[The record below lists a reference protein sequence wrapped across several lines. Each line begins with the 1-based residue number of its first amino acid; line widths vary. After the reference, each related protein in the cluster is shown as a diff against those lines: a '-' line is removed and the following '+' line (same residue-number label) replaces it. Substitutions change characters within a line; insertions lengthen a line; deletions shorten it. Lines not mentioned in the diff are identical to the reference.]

1 MYEVYTTCI
10 PDDACELTHGPS
22 THPQILSQTLE
33 QLQMNISSSMVVGA
47 RTWRKICQTTL
58 VSYGISEACAV
69 PLLMIGRLG
78 DGVHQVKVA
87 QAAGMESPS
96 LVRLLDQLC
105 SSGYVCRTEDIHDRR
120 AKALSLT
127 ARGRELVQ
135 AVEQQLVRLR
145 REVLATIDPDDLEA
159 ALRVLR
165 AFEGFLN
172 GFFTGMPPARD
183 WFYGVRTFAASMIA
197 LYIAMLMQMPRPYW
211 AMATVYI
218 VSSPFVGPTS
228 SKALY
233 RAVGTF
239 MGAAAA
245 VFFVPMFVQTPYVL
259 VVVIAL
265 WTGILLFLSL
275 HLRTANSYA
284 LMLAGYTLPLI
295 ALPVV
300 DNPLAVWDVAEAR
313 TEEIFLGIAVAAVVG
328 AMFWPR
334 RLAPVFDDSVS
345 KWFADAQVYSQRF
358 LSRNVQPEEISTL
371 RGGMVATFNTLELM
385 IGQLPHE
392 GSRPQTVR
400 NTKELRGRMIHL
412 LPVIDALD
420 DAVYALEHRAPELL
434 ERFTPLLTAANEW
447 LASTQKDAPLERWRV
462 LRDQIEALQ
471 PDADALDDRHQLLF
485 SNALYRLGEWVD
497 LWQDCRSLQAAIQC
511 ESQDSWRAVYRHWR
525 LGRLTPFL
533 DRGLMFY
540 SAFSTVTAIIVASVL
555 WILLG
560 WTDGGSAVILA
571 AVACSFFAS
580 MDDPA
585 PQIYRFFFWTA
596 MSVLF
601 ASLYLFLVLPNLHDF
616 PMLVLA
622 FSVPFICIGTL
633 TVQPRFYL
641 GMLLTLVNTSS
652 FISIQGAY
660 DADFLAFANSNL
672 AGPVGL
678 LFAFVWTLIARP
690 FGAELAAKRLTRF
703 SWRDIDT
710 GIALREVRVALNL
723 LDLLAYSPRILGVP
737 RVLLNQVVEG
747 VGGYFKACLKAGER
761 LPAPS
766 GLLMTLDRT
775 RRALNGQG
783 LQGEDETRL
792 HLLHALSGLRLA
804 LLPGVE
810 FLGGTEMEAPL
821 PDGAPL

>member
-1 MYEVYTTCI
+1 
-10 PDDACELTHGPS
+10 
-22 THPQILSQTLE
+22 
-33 QLQMNISSSMVVGA
+33 
-47 RTWRKICQTTL
+47 
-58 VSYGISEACAV
+58 
-69 PLLMIGRLG
+69 
-78 DGVHQVKVA
+78 
-87 QAAGMESPS
+87 
-96 LVRLLDQLC
+96 
-105 SSGYVCRTEDIHDRR
+105 
-120 AKALSLT
+120 
-127 ARGRELVQ
+127 
-135 AVEQQLVRLR
+135 
-145 REVLATIDPDDLEA
+145 
-159 ALRVLR
+159 
-165 AFEGFLN
+165 
-172 GFFTGMPPARD
+172 MPAARD

-197 LYIAMLMQMPRPYW
+197 LYIALLMQMPRPYW

-239 MGAAAA
+239 IGAAAA
-245 VFFVPMFVQTPYVL
+245 VLFVPLFVQSPYVL

-275 HLRTANSYA
+275 HLRTANNYA

-300 DNPLAVWDVAEAR
+300 NNPLGVWDVAEAR

-334 RLAPVFDDSVS
+334 RLAPVFNDAVS
-345 KWFADAQVYSQRF
+345 KWFTDASTYSLRF
-358 LSRNVQPEEISTL
+358 LSRQVQPDEVSAL
-371 RGGMVATFNTLELM
+371 RSAMVATFNTLELM

-392 GSRPQTVR
+392 GAHRQTVR

-420 DAVYALEHRAPELL
+420 DALYALERRTPELV
-434 ERFTPLLTAANEW
+434 EKFAPLLTATTEW
-447 LASTQKDAPLERWRV
+447 LNHKDADLVRWQA
-462 LRDQIEALQ
+462 LKDQLEALQ
-471 PDADALDDRHQLLF
+471 PSAEALSDRKQLLF
-485 SNALYRLGEWVD
+485 SNALYRLGEWID
-497 LWQDCRSLQAAIQC
+497 LWQDCRSLQYAIQC

-525 LGRLTPFL
+525 LGRLSPFL
-533 DRGLMFY
+533 DRGLMLY
-540 SAFSTVTAIIVASVL
+540 SAVSTVSAIIVASVL

-560 WTDGGSAVILA
+560 WTDGGAAVILA

-596 MSVLF
+596 MSVVF

-622 FSVPFICIGTL
+622 FAVPFICIGTL
-633 TVQPRFYL
+633 TVKPQFYL

-660 DADFLAFANSNL
+660 DADFLSFANSNL
-672 AGPVGL
+672 AGPIGL

-703 SWRDIDT
+703 SWRDIVSLTEPATLAEHRRLGIQVLDRLMQHLPRLAMTGQDT

-723 LDLLAYSPRILGVP
+723 LDLLAYTPRVVGVP
-737 RVLLNQVVEG
+737 QVLLHQVVAE
-747 VGGYFKACLKAGER
+747 VGEYFKDCLKAGER
-761 LPAPS
+761 LPAPTP
-766 GLLMTLDRT
+766 LLMTLDRT
-775 RRALNGQG
+775 RRALDTECEEGA
-783 LQGEDETRL
+783 RL
-792 HLLHALSGLRLA
+792 NLLHALSGLRLA

-810 FLGGTEMEAPL
+810 FVGSGELEEPL
-821 PDGAPL
+821 PHGIDGAPL

>member
-1 MYEVYTTCI
+1 
-10 PDDACELTHGPS
+10 
-22 THPQILSQTLE
+22 
-33 QLQMNISSSMVVGA
+33 
-47 RTWRKICQTTL
+47 
-58 VSYGISEACAV
+58 
-69 PLLMIGRLG
+69 
-78 DGVHQVKVA
+78 
-87 QAAGMESPS
+87 
-96 LVRLLDQLC
+96 
-105 SSGYVCRTEDIHDRR
+105 
-120 AKALSLT
+120 
-127 ARGRELVQ
+127 
-135 AVEQQLVRLR
+135 
-145 REVLATIDPDDLEA
+145 
-159 ALRVLR
+159 
-165 AFEGFLN
+165 
-172 GFFTGMPPARD
+172 MPPARD

-197 LYIAMLMQMPRPYW
+197 LYIALLMQMPRPYW

-218 VSSPFVGPTS
+218 VSSPFLGPTS

-239 MGAAAA
+239 IGAAAA
-245 VFFVPMFVQTPYVL
+245 VLFVPMFVQSPYVL

-265 WTGILLFLSL
+265 WTGTLLFLSL
-275 HLRTANSYA
+275 HLRTANNYA

-300 DNPLAVWDVAEAR
+300 NNPLGVWDVAEAR

-334 RLAPVFDDSVS
+334 RLAPVFNDSVS
-345 KWFADAQVYSQRF
+345 KWFTDASTYSLRF
-358 LSRNVQPEEISTL
+358 LSRNVQPEEVSAL
-371 RGGMVATFNTLELM
+371 RASMVATFNSLELM

-420 DAVYALEHRAPELL
+420 DALYALERRTPELVDK
-434 ERFTPLLTAANEW
+434 FAPLLTATTEW
-447 LASTQKDAPLERWRV
+447 LEHKDADLDRWQA
-462 LRDQIEALQ
+462 LKDKLEALQ
-471 PDADALDDRHQLLF
+471 PAPEALDDRKQLLF
-485 SNALYRLGEWVD
+485 SNAIYRLGEWID
-497 LWQDCRSLQAAIQC
+497 LWQDCRSLQYAIQC
-511 ESQDSWRAVYRHWR
+511 ESQDNWRAVYRHWR
-525 LGRLTPFL
+525 LGRLSPFL

-540 SAFSTVTAIIVASVL
+540 SAASTVTAIIVASLL

-596 MSVLF
+596 MSVVF

-622 FSVPFICIGTL
+622 FAVPFICVGTL
-633 TVQPRFYL
+633 TVKPQFYL

-660 DADFLAFANSNL
+660 DADFLSFANSNL
-672 AGPVGL
+672 AGPMGL
-678 LFAFVWTLIARP
+678 LFAFIWTLIARP

-703 SWRDIDT
+703 SWRDIVGLAEPATLSEHRLLGIRMLDRLMQHLPRLAMT
-710 GIALREVRVALNL
+710 GQDSGVALREVRVALNL
-723 LDLLAYSPRILGVP
+723 LDLLAYTPRVLGVP
-737 RVLLNQVVEG
+737 QVLLRQVVAE
-747 VGGYFKACLKAGER
+747 VGEYFKACLKAGER
-761 LPAPS
+761 LQAPS
-766 GLLMTLDRT
+766 PLLMTLDRT
-775 RRALNGQG
+775 RRALSGAG
-783 LQGEDETRL
+783 DDETRR

-804 LLPGVE
+804 LLPGIE
-810 FLGGTEMEAPL
+810 FVGSAEPEEPL
-821 PDGAPL
+821 PHGIDGAPL

>member
-1 MYEVYTTCI
+1 
-10 PDDACELTHGPS
+10 
-22 THPQILSQTLE
+22 
-33 QLQMNISSSMVVGA
+33 
-47 RTWRKICQTTL
+47 
-58 VSYGISEACAV
+58 
-69 PLLMIGRLG
+69 
-78 DGVHQVKVA
+78 
-87 QAAGMESPS
+87 
-96 LVRLLDQLC
+96 
-105 SSGYVCRTEDIHDRR
+105 
-120 AKALSLT
+120 
-127 ARGRELVQ
+127 
-135 AVEQQLVRLR
+135 
-145 REVLATIDPDDLEA
+145 
-159 ALRVLR
+159 
-165 AFEGFLN
+165 
-172 GFFTGMPPARD
+172 MPPARD

-197 LYIAMLMQMPRPYW
+197 LYIALLMQMPRPYW

-218 VSSPFVGPTS
+218 VSSPFLGPTS

-239 MGAAAA
+239 VGAAAA
-245 VFFVPMFVQTPYVL
+245 VLFVPMFVQSPYVL

-265 WTGILLFLSL
+265 WTGTLLFLSL
-275 HLRTANSYA
+275 HLRTANNYA

-300 DNPLAVWDVAEAR
+300 NNPLGVWDVAEAR

-334 RLAPVFDDSVS
+334 RLAPVFNDSVS
-345 KWFADAQVYSQRF
+345 KWFADASTYSLRF
-358 LSRNVQPEEISTL
+358 LSRSVQPEEVSAL
-371 RGGMVATFNTLELM
+371 RASMVATFNSLELM

-420 DAVYALEHRAPELL
+420 DALYALERRTPELVDK
-434 ERFTPLLTAANEW
+434 FAPLLTATTEW
-447 LASTQKDAPLERWRV
+447 LEHKDADLDRWQA
-462 LRDQIEALQ
+462 LKDKLEALQ
-471 PDADALDDRHQLLF
+471 PAPEALDDRKQLLF
-485 SNALYRLGEWVD
+485 SNAIYRLGEWID
-497 LWQDCRSLQAAIQC
+497 LWQDCRSLQYAIQC
-511 ESQDSWRAVYRHWR
+511 ESQDNWRAVYRHWR
-525 LGRLTPFL
+525 LGRLSPFL

-540 SAFSTVTAIIVASVL
+540 SAASTVTAIIVASVL

-596 MSVLF
+596 MSVVF

-622 FSVPFICIGTL
+622 FAVPFICVGTL
-633 TVQPRFYL
+633 TVKPQFYL

-660 DADFLAFANSNL
+660 DADFLSFANSNL
-672 AGPVGL
+672 AGPMGL
-678 LFAFVWTLIARP
+678 LFAFIWTLIARP

-703 SWRDIDT
+703 SWRDIVGLSEPATLSEHRLLGIRMLDRLMQHLPRLAMT
-710 GIALREVRVALNL
+710 GQDSGVALREVRVALNL
-723 LDLLAYSPRILGVP
+723 LDLLAYTPRVLGVP
-737 RVLLNQVVEG
+737 QVLLRQVVAE
-747 VGGYFKACLKAGER
+747 VGEYFKACLKAGER
-761 LPAPS
+761 LQAPS
-766 GLLMTLDRT
+766 PLLMTLDRT
-775 RRALNGQG
+775 RRALSGAG
-783 LQGEDETRL
+783 DDETRR

-804 LLPGVE
+804 LLPCVE
-810 FLGGTEMEAPL
+810 FVGSAEPEEPL
-821 PDGAPL
+821 PHGIDGAPL

>member
-1 MYEVYTTCI
+1 M
-10 PDDACELTHGPS
+10 
-22 THPQILSQTLE
+22 
-33 QLQMNISSSMVVGA
+33 
-47 RTWRKICQTTL
+47 
-58 VSYGISEACAV
+58 
-69 PLLMIGRLG
+69 
-78 DGVHQVKVA
+78 
-87 QAAGMESPS
+87 
-96 LVRLLDQLC
+96 
-105 SSGYVCRTEDIHDRR
+105 
-120 AKALSLT
+120 
-127 ARGRELVQ
+127 
-135 AVEQQLVRLR
+135 
-145 REVLATIDPDDLEA
+145 
-159 ALRVLR
+159 
-165 AFEGFLN
+165 N
-172 GFFTGMPPARD
+172 GFFSGIPPARD
-183 WFYGVRTFAASMIA
+183 WFYGIRTFAASMLA

-218 VSSPFVGPTS
+218 VSSPFLGPTS

-233 RAVGTF
+233 RAIGTF
-239 MGAAAA
+239 LGAAAA
-245 VFFVPMFVQTPYVL
+245 VFFVPMFVQSPFVL

-275 HLRTANSYA
+275 HLRTGNSYA

-334 RLAPVFDDSVS
+334 RLAPVFNDAVG
-345 KWFADAQVYSQRF
+345 KWFADASTYSLKF
-358 LSRNVQPEEISTL
+358 LSRDVQPEEVTTL
-371 RGGMVATFNTLELM
+371 RMAMVASFNSLELM

-392 GSRPQTVR
+392 GARPQTVR

-412 LPVIDALD
+412 LPVIDALED
-420 DAVYALEHRAPELL
+420 SLYALERRTPELV
-434 ERFTPLLTAANEW
+434 EKFAPLLAATREW
-447 LASTQKDAPLERWRV
+447 LNHNDADLDRWQALKDQL
-462 LRDQIEALQ
+462 EALQ
-471 PDADALDDRHQLLF
+471 PSAEALEDRKQLLF
-485 SNALYRLGEWVD
+485 SNAIYRLGEFID
-497 LWQDCRSLQAAIQC
+497 LWQDCRSLQDAILC
-511 ESQDSWRAVYRHWR
+511 ERQDSWRAVYRHWR
-525 LGRLTPFL
+525 LGRLTPFI
-533 DRGLMFY
+533 DRGLMLY
-540 SAFSTVTAIIVASVL
+540 SVASTILAIIVASVL

-560 WTDGGSAVILA
+560 WPDGGSAVILA

-585 PQIYRFFFWTA
+585 PQIYRFFFWTG

-601 ASLYLFLVLPNLHDF
+601 ASLYLFLILPNLHDF

-622 FSVPFICIGTL
+622 FAVPFICVGTL

-660 DADFLAFANSNL
+660 DADFFAFVNSNL
-672 AGPVGL
+672 AGPIGL
-678 LFAFVWTLIARP
+678 LFAFIWTLVARP

-703 SWRDIDT
+703 SWKDIVDMTEPASLAEHRKLGVQLLDRLMQHLPRLALTGQDT
-710 GIALREVRVALNL
+710 GIAMREVRVGLNL
-723 LDLLAYSPRILGVP
+723 LDLLAYTPRMTGIP
-737 RVLLNQVVEG
+737 KALLQQVVSE
-747 VGGYFKACLKAGER
+747 VGGYFRACLKAGER

-766 GLLMTLDRT
+766 PLLMTLDRT
-775 RRALNGQG
+775 RRALNGHG
-783 LQGEDETRL
+783 DEETRL

-810 FLGGTEMEAPL
+810 FVSSAEPEEPL

>member
-1 MYEVYTTCI
+1 M
-10 PDDACELTHGPS
+10 S
-22 THPQILSQTLE
+22 
-33 QLQMNISSSMVVGA
+33 
-47 RTWRKICQTTL
+47 
-58 VSYGISEACAV
+58 
-69 PLLMIGRLG
+69 
-78 DGVHQVKVA
+78 
-87 QAAGMESPS
+87 
-96 LVRLLDQLC
+96 
-105 SSGYVCRTEDIHDRR
+105 
-120 AKALSLT
+120 
-127 ARGRELVQ
+127 
-135 AVEQQLVRLR
+135 
-145 REVLATIDPDDLEA
+145 
-159 ALRVLR
+159 
-165 AFEGFLN
+165 
-172 GFFTGMPPARD
+172 GFFSGMPPARD

-197 LYIAMLMQMPRPYW
+197 LYIALLMQMPRPYW

-218 VSSPFVGPTS
+218 VSSPFLGPTS

-239 MGAAAA
+239 IGAAAA
-245 VFFVPMFVQTPYVL
+245 VLFVPMFVQSPYVL

-265 WTGILLFLSL
+265 WTGTLLFLSL
-275 HLRTANSYA
+275 HLRTANNYA

-300 DNPLAVWDVAEAR
+300 NNPLGVWDVAEAR

-334 RLAPVFDDSVS
+334 RLAPVFNDSVS
-345 KWFADAQVYSQRF
+345 KWFTDASTYSLRF
-358 LSRNVQPEEISTL
+358 LSRNVQPEEVSAL
-371 RGGMVATFNTLELM
+371 RASMVATFNSLELM

-420 DAVYALEHRAPELL
+420 DALYALERRTPELVDK
-434 ERFTPLLTAANEW
+434 FAPLLTATTEW
-447 LASTQKDAPLERWRV
+447 LEHKDADLARWQA
-462 LRDQIEALQ
+462 LKDKLEALQ
-471 PDADALDDRHQLLF
+471 PAPEALDDRKQLLF
-485 SNALYRLGEWVD
+485 SNAIYRLGEWID
-497 LWQDCRSLQAAIQC
+497 LWQDCRSLQYAIQC
-511 ESQDSWRAVYRHWR
+511 ESQDNWRAVYRHWR
-525 LGRLTPFL
+525 LGRLSPFL
-533 DRGLMFY
+533 DRGLIFY
-540 SAFSTVTAIIVASVL
+540 SAASTVTAIIVASVL

-596 MSVLF
+596 MSVVF

-622 FSVPFICIGTL
+622 FAVPFICVGTL
-633 TVQPRFYL
+633 TVKPQFYL

-660 DADFLAFANSNL
+660 DADFLSFANSNL
-672 AGPVGL
+672 AGPMGL
-678 LFAFVWTLIARP
+678 LFAFIWTLIARP

-703 SWRDIDT
+703 SWRDIVGLSEPATLSEHRLLGIRMLDRLMQHLPRLAMT
-710 GIALREVRVALNL
+710 GQDSGVALREVRVALNL
-723 LDLLAYSPRILGVP
+723 LDLLAYTPRVLGVP
-737 RVLLNQVVEG
+737 QVLLRQVVAE
-747 VGGYFKACLKAGER
+747 VGEYFKACLKAGER
-761 LPAPS
+761 LQAPS
-766 GLLMTLDRT
+766 PLLMTLDRT
-775 RRALNGQG
+775 RRALSGAG
-783 LQGEDETRL
+783 DDETRR

-810 FLGGTEMEAPL
+810 FVGSAEPEEPL
-821 PDGAPL
+821 PHGIDGAPL

>member
-1 MYEVYTTCI
+1 
-10 PDDACELTHGPS
+10 
-22 THPQILSQTLE
+22 
-33 QLQMNISSSMVVGA
+33 
-47 RTWRKICQTTL
+47 
-58 VSYGISEACAV
+58 
-69 PLLMIGRLG
+69 
-78 DGVHQVKVA
+78 
-87 QAAGMESPS
+87 
-96 LVRLLDQLC
+96 
-105 SSGYVCRTEDIHDRR
+105 
-120 AKALSLT
+120 
-127 ARGRELVQ
+127 
-135 AVEQQLVRLR
+135 
-145 REVLATIDPDDLEA
+145 
-159 ALRVLR
+159 
-165 AFEGFLN
+165 LN
-172 GFFTGMPPARD
+172 GFFSGMPPARD

-197 LYIAMLMQMPRPYW
+197 LYIALLMQMPRPYW

-233 RAVGTF
+233 RAIGTF
-239 MGAAAA
+239 LGAAAA
-245 VFFVPMFVQTPYVL
+245 VMFVPMFVQSPYMLVL
-259 VVVIAL
+259 VIAL
-265 WTGILLFLSL
+265 WTGTLLFLSL
-275 HLRTANSYA
+275 HLRTANNYA

-334 RLAPVFDDSVS
+334 RLAPVFNDSVS
-345 KWFADAQVYSQRF
+345 KWFADASTYSLRF
-358 LSRNVQPEEISTL
+358 LSRNVQPEEVSGL
-371 RGGMVATFNTLELM
+371 RMAMVANFNTLELM

-392 GSRPQTVR
+392 GARPQTVR
-400 NTKELRGRMIHL
+400 NTKMLRGRMIHL
-412 LPVIDALD
+412 LTVIDALD
-420 DAVYALEHRAPELL
+420 DALYALERRTPELVDK
-434 ERFTPLLTAANEW
+434 FAPLLSAASEW
-447 LASTQKDAPLERWRV
+447 LEHEDAGIDRWQA
-462 LRDQIEALQ
+462 LKDQIEALQ
-471 PDADALDDRHQLLF
+471 PSAQALEDRKQLLF
-485 SNALYRLGEWVD
+485 SNALYRLGEWID
-497 LWQDCRSLQAAIQC
+497 LWQDCRSLQVAIQC
-511 ESQDSWRAVYRHWR
+511 ESQDTWRAVYRHWR
-525 LGRLTPFL
+525 LGRLSPFL
-533 DRGLMFY
+533 DRGLMLY
-540 SAFSTVTAIIVASVL
+540 SAASTVTAIIVASVL

-560 WTDGGSAVILA
+560 WTDGGAAVILA

-622 FSVPFICIGTL
+622 FAVPFICIGTL
-633 TVQPRFYL
+633 TVKPQFYL

-660 DADFLAFANSNL
+660 DADFLSFANSNL

-703 SWRDIDT
+703 SWRDIVSLTEPATLADHRHLGVQMLDRLMQHLPRLAMTGQDT

-723 LDLLAYSPRILGVP
+723 LDLLAYAPRIHGEP
-737 RVLLNQVVEG
+737 NALLRQVVAE
-747 VGGYFKACLKAGER
+747 VGEYFKTCLKAGER
-761 LPAPS
+761 LLAPS
-766 GLLMTLDRT
+766 ALLMTLDRT
-775 RRALNGQG
+775 RRALSGAG
-783 LQGEDETRL
+783 DDETRL

-810 FLGGTEMEAPL
+810 FVGSAELEEPL
-821 PDGAPL
+821 PHGIDGAPL

>member
-1 MYEVYTTCI
+1 M
-10 PDDACELTHGPS
+10 
-22 THPQILSQTLE
+22 
-33 QLQMNISSSMVVGA
+33 
-47 RTWRKICQTTL
+47 
-58 VSYGISEACAV
+58 
-69 PLLMIGRLG
+69 
-78 DGVHQVKVA
+78 
-87 QAAGMESPS
+87 
-96 LVRLLDQLC
+96 
-105 SSGYVCRTEDIHDRR
+105 
-120 AKALSLT
+120 
-127 ARGRELVQ
+127 
-135 AVEQQLVRLR
+135 
-145 REVLATIDPDDLEA
+145 
-159 ALRVLR
+159 
-165 AFEGFLN
+165 N
-172 GFFTGMPPARD
+172 GFFTGIPPARD
-183 WFYGVRTFAASMIA
+183 WFYGVRTFAASMLA

-218 VSSPFVGPTS
+218 VSSPFLGPTS

-233 RAVGTF
+233 RAIGTF
-239 MGAAAA
+239 LGAAAA
-245 VFFVPMFVQTPYVL
+245 VFFVPMFVQSPYVL

-334 RLAPVFDDSVS
+334 RLAPVFNDAVG
-345 KWFADAQVYSQRF
+345 KWFADASSYSLKF
-358 LSRNVQPEEISTL
+358 LGRDVQPEEVTAL
-371 RGGMVATFNTLELM
+371 RMAMVASFNSLELM

-412 LPVIDALD
+412 LPVIDALED
-420 DAVYALEHRAPELL
+420 SLYALERRTPELV
-434 ERFTPLLTAANEW
+434 EKFAPLLAATREW
-447 LASTQKDAPLERWRV
+447 LGRNDADLDRWQALKDQL
-462 LRDQIEALQ
+462 EALQ
-471 PDADALDDRHQLLF
+471 PSAEALEDRKQLLF
-485 SNALYRLGEWVD
+485 SNALYRLGEFID
-497 LWQDCRSLQAAIQC
+497 LWQDCRSLQDAILC
-511 ESQDSWRAVYRHWR
+511 ERQDSWRAVYRHWR
-525 LGRLTPFL
+525 LGRLTPFI
-533 DRGLMFY
+533 DRGLMLY
-540 SAFSTVTAIIVASVL
+540 SVASTILAIIVASVL

-560 WTDGGSAVILA
+560 WPDGGSAVILA

-585 PQIYRFFFWTA
+585 PQIYRFFFWTG

-601 ASLYLFLVLPNLHDF
+601 ASLYLFLILPNLHDF

-622 FSVPFICIGTL
+622 FSIPFICVGTL

-660 DADFLAFANSNL
+660 DADFFAFVNSNL
-672 AGPVGL
+672 AGPMGL
-678 LFAFVWTLIARP
+678 LFAFIWTLVARP

-703 SWRDIDT
+703 SWKDIVDMTEPANLAEHRKLGVQLLDRLMQHLPRLALTGQDT
-710 GIALREVRVALNL
+710 GIAMREVRVGLNL
-723 LDLLAYSPRILGVP
+723 LDLLAYTPRVTGVP
-737 RVLLNQVVEG
+737 KTLLQQVVAE
-747 VGGYFKACLKAGER
+747 VGEYFRACLKAGER

-766 GLLMTLDRT
+766 ALLMTMDRT
-775 RRALNGQG
+775 RRALNGHG
-783 LQGEDETRL
+783 DDETRL

-810 FLGGTEMEAPL
+810 FVSSAEPEEPL

>member
-1 MYEVYTTCI
+1 M
-10 PDDACELTHGPS
+10 
-22 THPQILSQTLE
+22 
-33 QLQMNISSSMVVGA
+33 
-47 RTWRKICQTTL
+47 
-58 VSYGISEACAV
+58 
-69 PLLMIGRLG
+69 
-78 DGVHQVKVA
+78 
-87 QAAGMESPS
+87 
-96 LVRLLDQLC
+96 
-105 SSGYVCRTEDIHDRR
+105 
-120 AKALSLT
+120 
-127 ARGRELVQ
+127 
-135 AVEQQLVRLR
+135 
-145 REVLATIDPDDLEA
+145 
-159 ALRVLR
+159 
-165 AFEGFLN
+165 N
-172 GFFTGMPPARD
+172 GFFSGMPPARD

-197 LYIAMLMQMPRPYW
+197 LYIALLMQMPRPYW

-239 MGAAAA
+239 LGAAAA
-245 VFFVPMFVQTPYVL
+245 VLFVPMFVQSPYVL
-259 VVVIAL
+259 VLVIAL
-265 WTGILLFLSL
+265 WTGILLFLSM
-275 HLRTANSYA
+275 HLRTANNYA

-300 DNPLAVWDVAEAR
+300 NNPLAVWDVAEAR

-334 RLAPVFDDSVS
+334 RLAPVFNDSVS
-345 KWFADAQVYSQRF
+345 KWFADASNYSTRF
-358 LSRNVQPEEISTL
+358 LARNVQPEEVSAL
-371 RGGMVATFNTLELM
+371 RASMVATFNTLELM

-392 GSRPQTVR
+392 GARPQTVR

-420 DAVYALEHRAPELL
+420 DALYALERRTPELVDK
-434 ERFTPLLTAANEW
+434 FAPLLAAATEW
-447 LASTQKDAPLERWRV
+447 LDHKNADPERWQA
-462 LRDQIEALQ
+462 LKDQLEALQ
-471 PDADALDDRHQLLF
+471 PSTAVLDDRKQLLF
-485 SNALYRLGEWVD
+485 SNAIYRLGEWVD
-497 LWQDCRSLQAAIQC
+497 LWQDCRSLQHAIQC

-533 DRGLMFY
+533 DRGLMLY
-540 SAFSTVTAIIVASVL
+540 SAASTVAAIIVASVL

-596 MSVLF
+596 MSVVF

-622 FSVPFICIGTL
+622 FAVPFICIGTL
-633 TVQPRFYL
+633 TVKPQFYL

-660 DADFLAFANSNL
+660 DADFLSFANSNL

-703 SWRDIDT
+703 AWRDIVSLTEPATLADHRRLGVQVLDRLMQHLPRLAVTGQDT

-723 LDLLAYSPRILGVP
+723 LDLLAYTPRVHGVP
-737 RVLLNQVVEG
+737 QALLRQVVAE
-747 VGGYFKACLKAGER
+747 VGEYFKACLKAGER

-766 GLLMTLDRT
+766 PLLMTLDRT
-775 RRALNGQG
+775 RRALGG
-783 LQGEDETRL
+783 AGDEETRL

-810 FLGGTEMEAPL
+810 FVGSAEPEEPL
-821 PDGAPL
+821 PHGIDGAPL

>member
-1 MYEVYTTCI
+1 
-10 PDDACELTHGPS
+10 
-22 THPQILSQTLE
+22 
-33 QLQMNISSSMVVGA
+33 
-47 RTWRKICQTTL
+47 
-58 VSYGISEACAV
+58 
-69 PLLMIGRLG
+69 
-78 DGVHQVKVA
+78 
-87 QAAGMESPS
+87 
-96 LVRLLDQLC
+96 
-105 SSGYVCRTEDIHDRR
+105 
-120 AKALSLT
+120 
-127 ARGRELVQ
+127 
-135 AVEQQLVRLR
+135 
-145 REVLATIDPDDLEA
+145 
-159 ALRVLR
+159 
-165 AFEGFLN
+165 
-172 GFFTGMPPARD
+172 MPPARD

-197 LYIAMLMQMPRPYW
+197 LYIALLMQMPRPYW

-218 VSSPFVGPTS
+218 VSSPFLGPTS

-239 MGAAAA
+239 VGAAAA
-245 VFFVPMFVQTPYVL
+245 VLFVPMFVQSPYVL

-265 WTGILLFLSL
+265 WTGTLLFLSL
-275 HLRTANSYA
+275 HLRTANNYA

-300 DNPLAVWDVAEAR
+300 NNPLGVWDVAEAR

-334 RLAPVFDDSVS
+334 RLAPVFNDSVS
-345 KWFADAQVYSQRF
+345 KWFTDASTYSLRF
-358 LSRNVQPEEISTL
+358 ISRNVQPEEVSAL
-371 RGGMVATFNTLELM
+371 RASMVATFNSLELM

-420 DAVYALEHRAPELL
+420 DALYALERRTPELVDK
-434 ERFTPLLTAANEW
+434 FAPLLAATTEW
-447 LASTQKDAPLERWRV
+447 LEHKDADLVRWQA
-462 LRDQIEALQ
+462 LKDQLEALQ
-471 PDADALDDRHQLLF
+471 PAPEALDDRKQLLF
-485 SNALYRLGEWVD
+485 SNAIYRLGEWID
-497 LWQDCRSLQAAIQC
+497 LWQDCRSLQYAIQC

-525 LGRLTPFL
+525 LGRLSPFL

-540 SAFSTVTAIIVASVL
+540 SAASTVTAIIVASVL

-596 MSVLF
+596 MSVVF

-622 FSVPFICIGTL
+622 FAVPFICVGTL
-633 TVQPRFYL
+633 TVKPQFYL

-660 DADFLAFANSNL
+660 DADFLSFANSNL
-672 AGPVGL
+672 AGPMGL
-678 LFAFVWTLIARP
+678 LFAFIWTLIARP

-703 SWRDIDT
+703 SWRDIVSLSEPATLSEHRLLGIRMLDRLMQHLPRLAMT
-710 GIALREVRVALNL
+710 GQDSGVALREVRVALNL
-723 LDLLAYSPRILGVP
+723 LDLLAYTPRVLGVP
-737 RVLLNQVVEG
+737 QVLLRQVVAE
-747 VGGYFKACLKAGER
+747 VGEYFKACLKAGER
-761 LPAPS
+761 LQAPS
-766 GLLMTLDRT
+766 PLLMTLDRT
-775 RRALNGQG
+775 RRALSGAG
-783 LQGEDETRL
+783 DDETRR

-810 FLGGTEMEAPL
+810 FVGAAEPEAPL
-821 PDGAPL
+821 PHGIDGAPL

>member
-1 MYEVYTTCI
+1 M
-10 PDDACELTHGPS
+10 
-22 THPQILSQTLE
+22 
-33 QLQMNISSSMVVGA
+33 
-47 RTWRKICQTTL
+47 
-58 VSYGISEACAV
+58 
-69 PLLMIGRLG
+69 
-78 DGVHQVKVA
+78 
-87 QAAGMESPS
+87 
-96 LVRLLDQLC
+96 
-105 SSGYVCRTEDIHDRR
+105 
-120 AKALSLT
+120 
-127 ARGRELVQ
+127 
-135 AVEQQLVRLR
+135 
-145 REVLATIDPDDLEA
+145 
-159 ALRVLR
+159 
-165 AFEGFLN
+165 N

-233 RAVGTF
+233 RAIGTF
-239 MGAAAA
+239 LGAMAA
-245 VFFVPMFVQTPYVL
+245 VFFVPMFVQTPYL
-259 VVVIAL
+259 LAIVIAL

-313 TEEIFLGIAVAAVVG
+313 TEEIFLGIVVAAVVG

-334 RLAPVFDDSVS
+334 RLAPVFDASVS
-345 KWFADAQVYSQRF
+345 KWFADATLYSQRF
-358 LSRNVQPEEISTL
+358 LTRDVQPEEVASL

-392 GSRPQTVR
+392 GARPQTVR

-412 LPVIDALD
+412 LPVVDALD
-420 DAVYALEHRAPELL
+420 DALYALERRTPEGVGT
-434 ERFTPLLTAANEW
+434 FAPLLTAASEW
-447 LASTQKDAPLERWRV
+447 LDSTANDAPIERWRA
-462 LRDQIEALQ
+462 LRDQLEALQ

-485 SNALYRLGEWVD
+485 SNALYRLGEWID

-511 ESQDSWRAVYRHWR
+511 ESQAPWRAVYRHWR

-533 DRGLMFY
+533 DRGLMLY
-540 SAFSTVTAIIVASVL
+540 SAFSTVSAIIVASVL

-601 ASLYLFLVLPNLHDF
+601 ASLYLFLILPNLHDF

-622 FSVPFICIGTL
+622 FAVPFICVGTL

-641 GMLLTLVNTSS
+641 GMLLTIVNTSS

-660 DADFLAFANSNL
+660 DADFLSFANSNL
-672 AGPVGL
+672 AGPMGL

-703 SWRDIDT
+703 SWRDIVSLTEPATLAEHRHLGVQMLDRLMQHLPRLAMT
-710 GIALREVRVALNL
+710 GQDSGVALRELRVALNL
-723 LDLLAYSPRILGVP
+723 LDLLAYAPRVLGVP
-737 RVLLNQVVEG
+737 RVLLDQVVAE
-747 VGGYFKACLKAGER
+747 VGAYFKACLKAGER
-761 LPAPS
+761 LPTPS

-783 LQGEDETRL
+783 LQGAGETRL

-810 FLGGTEMEAPL
+810 FVGSGEMQAPL

>member
-1 MYEVYTTCI
+1 
-10 PDDACELTHGPS
+10 
-22 THPQILSQTLE
+22 
-33 QLQMNISSSMVVGA
+33 
-47 RTWRKICQTTL
+47 
-58 VSYGISEACAV
+58 
-69 PLLMIGRLG
+69 
-78 DGVHQVKVA
+78 
-87 QAAGMESPS
+87 
-96 LVRLLDQLC
+96 
-105 SSGYVCRTEDIHDRR
+105 
-120 AKALSLT
+120 
-127 ARGRELVQ
+127 
-135 AVEQQLVRLR
+135 
-145 REVLATIDPDDLEA
+145 
-159 ALRVLR
+159 
-165 AFEGFLN
+165 
-172 GFFTGMPPARD
+172 MPPARD

-197 LYIAMLMQMPRPYW
+197 LYIALLMQMPRPYW

-218 VSSPFVGPTS
+218 VSSPFLGPTS

-233 RAVGTF
+233 RAAGTF
-239 MGAAAA
+239 LGAAAA
-245 VFFVPMFVQTPYVL
+245 VLFVPMFVQSPYVL

-265 WTGILLFLSL
+265 WTGILLFMSL

-334 RLAPVFDDSVS
+334 RLAPVFNDAVS
-345 KWFADAQVYSQRF
+345 KWFADATSYSLKF
-358 LSRNVQPEEISTL
+358 LGRDVQPEEVTAL
-371 RGGMVATFNTLELM
+371 RMAMVANFNSLELM

-392 GSRPQTVR
+392 GARPQTVR

-412 LPVIDALD
+412 LPVIDALED
-420 DAVYALEHRAPELL
+420 SLYALERRTPELV
-434 ERFTPLLTAANEW
+434 EKFQPLLAATREW
-447 LASTQKDAPLERWRV
+447 LSHADADLARWQA
-462 LRDQIEALQ
+462 LRDQLDALQ
-471 PDADALDDRHQLLF
+471 PSAEALEERKQLLF
-485 SNALYRLGEWVD
+485 SNAIYRLGEFID
-497 LWQDCRSLQAAIQC
+497 LWQDCRSLQDAILC
-511 ESQDSWRAVYRHWR
+511 ERQDSWRAVYRHWR
-525 LGRLTPFL
+525 LGRLTPFI
-533 DRGLMFY
+533 DRGLMLY
-540 SAFSTVTAIIVASVL
+540 SVASTILAIIVASVL

-560 WTDGGSAVILA
+560 WPDGGSAVILA

-585 PQIYRFFFWTA
+585 PQIYRFFFWTG

-601 ASLYLFLVLPNLHDF
+601 ASLYLFLILPNLHDF

-622 FSVPFICIGTL
+622 FAVPFICIGTL

-660 DADFLAFANSNL
+660 DADFFAFANSNL
-672 AGPVGL
+672 AGPLGL
-678 LFAFVWTLIARP
+678 LFAFIWTLVARP

-703 SWRDIDT
+703 SWKDIVSMTEPASLAEHRQLGVQLLDRLMQHLPRLALTGQDT
-710 GIALREVRVALNL
+710 GIAMREVRVGLNM
-723 LDLLAYSPRILGVP
+723 LDLLAYTPRVTGVP
-737 RVLLNQVVEG
+737 NALLRQVVSE
-747 VGGYFKACLKAGER
+747 VGEYFRACLKADER

-775 RRALNGQG
+775 RRALNGEG
-783 LQGEDETRL
+783 DDETRL

-810 FLGGTEMEAPL
+810 FVSSAEPEEPL

>member
-1 MYEVYTTCI
+1 
-10 PDDACELTHGPS
+10 
-22 THPQILSQTLE
+22 
-33 QLQMNISSSMVVGA
+33 
-47 RTWRKICQTTL
+47 
-58 VSYGISEACAV
+58 
-69 PLLMIGRLG
+69 
-78 DGVHQVKVA
+78 
-87 QAAGMESPS
+87 
-96 LVRLLDQLC
+96 
-105 SSGYVCRTEDIHDRR
+105 
-120 AKALSLT
+120 
-127 ARGRELVQ
+127 
-135 AVEQQLVRLR
+135 
-145 REVLATIDPDDLEA
+145 
-159 ALRVLR
+159 
-165 AFEGFLN
+165 
-172 GFFTGMPPARD
+172 MPPARD

-233 RAVGTF
+233 RAIGTF
-239 MGAAAA
+239 LGAMAA
-245 VFFVPMFVQTPYVL
+245 VFFVPMFVQTPYLL

-313 TEEIFLGIAVAAVVG
+313 AEEIFLGIAVAAVVG

-358 LSRNVQPEEISTL
+358 LSRNVQPKEVSTL

-392 GSRPQTVR
+392 GARPQTVR

-412 LPVIDALD
+412 LPVVEALD
-420 DAVYALEHRAPELL
+420 DALYALERRTPELVGKL
-434 ERFTPLLTAANEW
+434 APLLAATTEW
-447 LASTQKDAPLERWRV
+447 LESTKKDAPVERWRV
-462 LRDQIEALQ
+462 LRDQLEALQ
-471 PDADALDDRHQLLF
+471 PDALDDRYQLLF
-485 SNALYRLGEWVD
+485 SNALYRLGEWID
-497 LWQDCRSLQAAIQC
+497 LWQDCRSLQVAIQC
-511 ESQDSWRAVYRHWR
+511 GNLDTWRAVYRHWR

-540 SAFSTVTAIIVASVL
+540 SAFSTVSAIIVASVL

-585 PQIYRFFFWTA
+585 PQIYKFFFWTA
-596 MSVLF
+596 LSVVF
-601 ASLYLFLVLPNLHDF
+601 ASLYLFLILPNLHDF

-622 FSVPFICIGTL
+622 FAVPFICVGTL

-641 GMLLTLVNTSS
+641 GMLLTIVNTSS

-660 DADFLAFANSNL
+660 DADFLSFANSNL

-678 LFAFVWTLIARP
+678 LFAFLWTLIARP

-703 SWRDIDT
+703 SWRDIVSLTKPATLAEHRHMGAQMLDRLMQHLPRLAIIGQDT
-710 GIALREVRVALNL
+710 GIALRELGVALSL
-723 LDLLAYSPRILGVP
+723 MDLQAYSPRILGVP
-737 RVLLNQVVEG
+737 RVLLNQVVEDVG
-747 VGGYFKACLKAGER
+747 VYFKACLKAGER
-761 LPAPS
+761 LPTPS

-792 HLLHALSGLRLA
+792 HLLHALSGLRLS

-810 FLGGTEMEAPL
+810 FVSAGEMDAPL

>member
-1 MYEVYTTCI
+1 
-10 PDDACELTHGPS
+10 
-22 THPQILSQTLE
+22 
-33 QLQMNISSSMVVGA
+33 
-47 RTWRKICQTTL
+47 
-58 VSYGISEACAV
+58 
-69 PLLMIGRLG
+69 
-78 DGVHQVKVA
+78 
-87 QAAGMESPS
+87 
-96 LVRLLDQLC
+96 
-105 SSGYVCRTEDIHDRR
+105 
-120 AKALSLT
+120 
-127 ARGRELVQ
+127 
-135 AVEQQLVRLR
+135 
-145 REVLATIDPDDLEA
+145 
-159 ALRVLR
+159 
-165 AFEGFLN
+165 
-172 GFFTGMPPARD
+172 MPPARD

-197 LYIAMLMQMPRPYW
+197 LYIALLMQMPRPYW

-218 VSSPFVGPTS
+218 VSSPFLGPTS

-239 MGAAAA
+239 IGAAAA
-245 VFFVPMFVQTPYVL
+245 VLFVPMFVQSPYVL

-265 WTGILLFLSL
+265 WTGTLLFLSL
-275 HLRTANSYA
+275 HLRTANNYA

-300 DNPLAVWDVAEAR
+300 NNPLGVWDVAEAR

-334 RLAPVFDDSVS
+334 RLAPVFNDSVS
-345 KWFADAQVYSQRF
+345 KWFTDASTYSLRF
-358 LSRNVQPEEISTL
+358 LSRNVQPEEVSAL
-371 RGGMVATFNTLELM
+371 RASMVATFNSLELM

-412 LPVIDALD
+412 LPVVDALD
-420 DAVYALEHRAPELL
+420 DALYALERRTPELVDK
-434 ERFTPLLTAANEW
+434 FAPLLTATTEW
-447 LASTQKDAPLERWRV
+447 LGHKEADLDRWQALKDQL
-462 LRDQIEALQ
+462 EALQ
-471 PDADALDDRHQLLF
+471 PASEALDDRKQLLF
-485 SNALYRLGEWVD
+485 SNAIYRLGEWID
-497 LWQDCRSLQAAIQC
+497 LWQDCRSLQYAIQC

-525 LGRLTPFL
+525 LGRLSPFL
-533 DRGLMFY
+533 DRGLMLY
-540 SAFSTVTAIIVASVL
+540 SAASTVTAIIVASVL

-596 MSVLF
+596 MSVVF

-622 FSVPFICIGTL
+622 FAVPFICVGTL
-633 TVQPRFYL
+633 TVKPQFYL

-660 DADFLAFANSNL
+660 DADFLSFANSNL
-672 AGPVGL
+672 AGPMGL
-678 LFAFVWTLIARP
+678 LFAFIWTLIARP

-703 SWRDIDT
+703 SWRDIVGLSEPATLSEHRLLGIKMLDRLMQHLPRLAMT
-710 GIALREVRVALNL
+710 GQDSGVALREVRVALNL
-723 LDLLAYSPRILGVP
+723 LDLLAHTPRVLGVP
-737 RVLLNQVVEG
+737 QVLLRQVVAE
-747 VGGYFKACLKAGER
+747 VGEYFKACLKAGER

-766 GLLMTLDRT
+766 PLLMTLDRT
-775 RRALNGQG
+775 RRALSGAG
-783 LQGEDETRL
+783 DDETRR

-810 FLGGTEMEAPL
+810 FVGAAEPEEPL
-821 PDGAPL
+821 PHGIDGAPL

>member
-1 MYEVYTTCI
+1 M
-10 PDDACELTHGPS
+10 PS
-22 THPQILSQTLE
+22 
-33 QLQMNISSSMVVGA
+33 
-47 RTWRKICQTTL
+47 
-58 VSYGISEACAV
+58 
-69 PLLMIGRLG
+69 
-78 DGVHQVKVA
+78 
-87 QAAGMESPS
+87 
-96 LVRLLDQLC
+96 
-105 SSGYVCRTEDIHDRR
+105 
-120 AKALSLT
+120 
-127 ARGRELVQ
+127 
-135 AVEQQLVRLR
+135 
-145 REVLATIDPDDLEA
+145 
-159 ALRVLR
+159 
-165 AFEGFLN
+165 
-172 GFFTGMPPARD
+172 ARD

-197 LYIAMLMQMPRPYW
+197 LYIALLMQMPRPYW

-239 MGAAAA
+239 LGAAAA
-245 VFFVPMFVQTPYVL
+245 VLFVPMFVQSPYVL

-265 WTGILLFLSL
+265 WTGTLLFLSM
-275 HLRTANSYA
+275 HLRTANNYA

-300 DNPLAVWDVAEAR
+300 NNPLAVWDVAEAR

-334 RLAPVFDDSVS
+334 RLAPVFNDSVS
-345 KWFADAQVYSQRF
+345 KWFADASTYSARF
-358 LSRNVQPEEISTL
+358 LGRNVQPDEVSAL
-371 RGGMVATFNTLELM
+371 RTSMVATFNTLELM

-392 GSRPQTVR
+392 GARPQTVR

-420 DAVYALEHRAPELL
+420 DALYALERRTPELVDK
-434 ERFTPLLTAANEW
+434 FAPLLAAASEW
-447 LASTQKDAPLERWRV
+447 LEHKDADIGRWQA
-462 LRDQIEALQ
+462 LKDQLEALQ
-471 PDADALDDRHQLLF
+471 PSAEEVDDRKQLLF
-485 SNALYRLGEWVD
+485 SNAIYRLGEWVD
-497 LWQDCRSLQAAIQC
+497 LWQDCRSLQHAIQC

-540 SAFSTVTAIIVASVL
+540 SAASTVAAIIVASVL

-596 MSVLF
+596 MSVVF

-622 FSVPFICIGTL
+622 FAVPFICIGTL
-633 TVQPRFYL
+633 TVKPQFYL

-660 DADFLAFANSNL
+660 DADFLSFANSNL

-703 SWRDIDT
+703 AWRDIVSLTEPASLADHRRLGVQVLDRLMQHLPRLAVIGQDT

-723 LDLLAYSPRILGVP
+723 LDLLAYTP
-737 RVLLNQVVEG
+737 RVQGAPQALLHQVVAE
-747 VGGYFKACLKAGER
+747 VGEYFRACLKAGER

-766 GLLMTLDRT
+766 PLLMTLDRT
-775 RRALNGQG
+775 RRALAGAP
-783 LQGEDETRL
+783 DEQTRL

-810 FLGGTEMEAPL
+810 FVGSAEPEEPL
-821 PDGAPL
+821 PHGIDGAPL

>member
-1 MYEVYTTCI
+1 M
-10 PDDACELTHGPS
+10 S
-22 THPQILSQTLE
+22 
-33 QLQMNISSSMVVGA
+33 
-47 RTWRKICQTTL
+47 
-58 VSYGISEACAV
+58 
-69 PLLMIGRLG
+69 
-78 DGVHQVKVA
+78 
-87 QAAGMESPS
+87 
-96 LVRLLDQLC
+96 
-105 SSGYVCRTEDIHDRR
+105 
-120 AKALSLT
+120 
-127 ARGRELVQ
+127 
-135 AVEQQLVRLR
+135 
-145 REVLATIDPDDLEA
+145 
-159 ALRVLR
+159 
-165 AFEGFLN
+165 
-172 GFFTGMPPARD
+172 GFFSGMPSARD

-197 LYIAMLMQMPRPYW
+197 LYIALLMQMPRPYW

-239 MGAAAA
+239 LGAAAA
-245 VFFVPMFVQTPYVL
+245 VLFVPMFVQSPYVL

-265 WTGILLFLSL
+265 WTGTLLFLSM
-275 HLRTANSYA
+275 HLRTANNYA

-300 DNPLAVWDVAEAR
+300 NNPLAVWDVAEAR

-334 RLAPVFDDSVS
+334 RLAPVFNDSVS
-345 KWFADAQVYSQRF
+345 KWFADASTYSARF
-358 LSRNVQPEEISTL
+358 LGRNVQPDEVSAL
-371 RGGMVATFNTLELM
+371 RTSMVATFNTLELM

-392 GSRPQTVR
+392 GARPQTVR

-420 DAVYALEHRAPELL
+420 DALYALERRTPELVDK
-434 ERFTPLLTAANEW
+434 FAPLLAAASEW
-447 LASTQKDAPLERWRV
+447 LEHKDADIGRWQA
-462 LRDQIEALQ
+462 LKDQIEALQ
-471 PDADALDDRHQLLF
+471 PSAEEVDDRKQLLF
-485 SNALYRLGEWVD
+485 SNAIYRLGEWVD
-497 LWQDCRSLQAAIQC
+497 LWQDCRSLQHAIQC

-540 SAFSTVTAIIVASVL
+540 SAASTVAAIIVASVL

-596 MSVLF
+596 MSVVF

-622 FSVPFICIGTL
+622 FAVPFICIGTL
-633 TVQPRFYL
+633 TVKPQFYL

-660 DADFLAFANSNL
+660 DADFLSFANSNL

-703 SWRDIDT
+703 AWRDIVSLTEPASLADHRRLGVQVLDRLMQHLPRLAVIGQDT

-723 LDLLAYSPRILGVP
+723 LDLLAYTP
-737 RVLLNQVVEG
+737 RVQGAPQALLHQVVAE
-747 VGGYFKACLKAGER
+747 VGEYFRACLKAGER

-766 GLLMTLDRT
+766 PLLMTLDRT
-775 RRALNGQG
+775 RRALAGAP
-783 LQGEDETRL
+783 DEQTRL

-810 FLGGTEMEAPL
+810 FVGSAEPEEPL
-821 PDGAPL
+821 PHGIDGAPL

>member
-1 MYEVYTTCI
+1 
-10 PDDACELTHGPS
+10 
-22 THPQILSQTLE
+22 
-33 QLQMNISSSMVVGA
+33 
-47 RTWRKICQTTL
+47 
-58 VSYGISEACAV
+58 
-69 PLLMIGRLG
+69 
-78 DGVHQVKVA
+78 
-87 QAAGMESPS
+87 
-96 LVRLLDQLC
+96 
-105 SSGYVCRTEDIHDRR
+105 
-120 AKALSLT
+120 
-127 ARGRELVQ
+127 
-135 AVEQQLVRLR
+135 
-145 REVLATIDPDDLEA
+145 
-159 ALRVLR
+159 
-165 AFEGFLN
+165 
-172 GFFTGMPPARD
+172 MPPARD

-197 LYIAMLMQMPRPYW
+197 LYIALLMQMPRPYW

-218 VSSPFVGPTS
+218 VSSPFLGPTS

-239 MGAAAA
+239 IGAAAA
-245 VFFVPMFVQTPYVL
+245 VLFVPMFVQSPYVL

-265 WTGILLFLSL
+265 WTGTLLFLSL
-275 HLRTANSYA
+275 HLRTANNYA

-300 DNPLAVWDVAEAR
+300 NNPLGVWDVAEAR

-334 RLAPVFDDSVS
+334 RLAPVFNDSVN
-345 KWFADAQVYSQRF
+345 KWFTDASTYSLRF
-358 LSRNVQPEEISTL
+358 LSRNVQPEEVSAL
-371 RGGMVATFNTLELM
+371 RASMVATFNSLELM

-420 DAVYALEHRAPELL
+420 DALYALERRTPELVDK
-434 ERFTPLLTAANEW
+434 FAPLLVATTEW
-447 LASTQKDAPLERWRV
+447 LEHKDADLDRWQA
-462 LRDQIEALQ
+462 LKDQLEALQ
-471 PDADALDDRHQLLF
+471 PAPEALDDRKQLLF
-485 SNALYRLGEWVD
+485 SNAIYRLGEWID
-497 LWQDCRSLQAAIQC
+497 LWQDCRSLQYAIQC

-525 LGRLTPFL
+525 LGRLSPFL

-540 SAFSTVTAIIVASVL
+540 SAASTVTAIIVASVL

-596 MSVLF
+596 MSVVF

-622 FSVPFICIGTL
+622 FAVPFICIGTL
-633 TVQPRFYL
+633 TVKPQFYL

-660 DADFLAFANSNL
+660 DADFLSFANSNL
-672 AGPVGL
+672 AGPMGL
-678 LFAFVWTLIARP
+678 LFAFIWTLIARP

-703 SWRDIDT
+703 SWRDIVSLSEPATLSEHRLLGIRMLDRLMQHLPRLAMT
-710 GIALREVRVALNL
+710 GQDSGVALREVRVALNL
-723 LDLLAYSPRILGVP
+723 LDLLAYTPRVLGVP
-737 RVLLNQVVEG
+737 QALLRQVVAE
-747 VGGYFKACLKAGER
+747 VGEYFKACLKAGER
-761 LPAPS
+761 LQAPS
-766 GLLMTLDRT
+766 PLLMTLDRT
-775 RRALNGQG
+775 RRALSGAG
-783 LQGEDETRL
+783 DDETRR

-810 FLGGTEMEAPL
+810 FVGAAEPEEPL
-821 PDGAPL
+821 PHGIDGAPL

>member
-1 MYEVYTTCI
+1 MS
-10 PDDACELTHGPS
+10 GFF
-22 THPQILSQTLE
+22 
-33 QLQMNISSSMVVGA
+33 
-47 RTWRKICQTTL
+47 
-58 VSYGISEACAV
+58 
-69 PLLMIGRLG
+69 
-78 DGVHQVKVA
+78 DGVPA
-87 QAAGMESPS
+87 
-96 LVRLLDQLC
+96 
-105 SSGYVCRTEDIHDRR
+105 
-120 AKALSLT
+120 
-127 ARGRELVQ
+127 
-135 AVEQQLVRLR
+135 
-145 REVLATIDPDDLEA
+145 
-159 ALRVLR
+159 
-165 AFEGFLN
+165 
-172 GFFTGMPPARD
+172 ARD

-197 LYIAMLMQMPRPYW
+197 LYIALLMQMPRPYW

-233 RAVGTF
+233 RAAGTF
-239 MGAAAA
+239 LGAAAA
-245 VFFVPMFVQTPYVL
+245 VLLVPMFVQSPFML

-300 DNPLAVWDVAEAR
+300 DNPLAVWEVAEAR

-334 RLAPVFDDSVS
+334 RLAPVFNDSVN
-345 KWFADAQVYSQRF
+345 KWFTDASTYSRRF
-358 LSRNVQPEEISTL
+358 LSRSVQPEEVSAL
-371 RGGMVATFNTLELM
+371 RAAMVATFNTLELM

-392 GSRPQTVR
+392 GARPQTVR

-420 DAVYALEHRAPELL
+420 DALYALERRSPQLVAK
-434 ERFTPLLTAANEW
+434 FAPLLAASAEW
-447 LASTQKDAPLERWRV
+447 LDHQDADPERWQTLKHQV
-462 LRDQIEALQ
+462 DALQ
-471 PDADALDDRHQLLF
+471 PNAQALGDRQQLLF

-497 LWQDCRSLQAAIQC
+497 LWQDCRSLQLAIQC
-511 ESQDSWRAVYRHWR
+511 ERQDSWRAVYRHWR
-525 LGRLTPFL
+525 LGRLSPFL
-533 DRGLMFY
+533 DRGLMLY
-540 SAFSTVTAIIVASVL
+540 SAASTVTAIIVASVL

-560 WTDGGSAVILA
+560 WTDGGAAVILA

-585 PQIYRFFFWTA
+585 PQIFRFFFWTA

-622 FSVPFICIGTL
+622 FAVPFICIGTL
-633 TVQPRFYL
+633 TVKPQFYL

-660 DADFLAFANSNL
+660 DADFLSFANSNL

-678 LFAFVWTLIARP
+678 LFAFVWTLIVRP

-703 SWRDIDT
+703 SWRDIVSLSEPATLAQHRQQGVQILDRLMQHLPRLAMTGQDT

-723 LDLLAYSPRILGVP
+723 LDVLAYAP
-737 RVLLNQVVEG
+737 RVTGAPQALLHRVVVE
-747 VGGYFKACLKAGER
+747 VGDYFKACLKASER

-766 GLLMTLDRT
+766 PLLMTLDRA
-775 RRALNGQG
+775 RRALDI
-783 LQGEDETRL
+783 ECAAAARVP
-792 HLLHALSGLRLA
+792 LLHALSGLRLA

-810 FLGGTEMEAPL
+810 FVGGGETDELL
-821 PDGAPL
+821 PRGIDGAPL

>member
-1 MYEVYTTCI
+1 M
-10 PDDACELTHGPS
+10 S
-22 THPQILSQTLE
+22 
-33 QLQMNISSSMVVGA
+33 
-47 RTWRKICQTTL
+47 
-58 VSYGISEACAV
+58 
-69 PLLMIGRLG
+69 
-78 DGVHQVKVA
+78 
-87 QAAGMESPS
+87 
-96 LVRLLDQLC
+96 
-105 SSGYVCRTEDIHDRR
+105 
-120 AKALSLT
+120 
-127 ARGRELVQ
+127 
-135 AVEQQLVRLR
+135 
-145 REVLATIDPDDLEA
+145 
-159 ALRVLR
+159 
-165 AFEGFLN
+165 
-172 GFFTGMPPARD
+172 GFFTGVPPARD

-233 RAVGTF
+233 RAAGTLL
-239 MGAAAA
+239 GAAAA
-245 VFFVPMFVQTPYVL
+245 VFFVPMFVQSPYVL

-300 DNPLAVWDVAEAR
+300 NNPLAVWDVAEAR

-334 RLAPVFDDSVS
+334 RLAPVFNDSVS
-345 KWFADAQVYSQRF
+345 KWFADASIYSLRF
-358 LSRNVQPEEISTL
+358 LNRNVQPDEVSAL
-371 RGGMVATFNTLELM
+371 RSSMVANFNSLELM

-392 GSRPQTVR
+392 GARPQTVR

-412 LPVIDALD
+412 LPVVDALD
-420 DAVYALEHRAPELL
+420 DALYALERRTPELVDK
-434 ERFTPLLTAANEW
+434 FAPLLTATTEW
-447 LASTQKDAPLERWRV
+447 LEHKDADLDRWQALKNR
-462 LRDQIEALQ
+462 LQALQ
-471 PDADALDDRHQLLF
+471 PSAEALDDRKQLLF
-485 SNALYRLGEWVD
+485 SNALYRLGEWIDV
-497 LWQDCRSLQAAIQC
+497 WQDCRSLQYAIQC

-525 LGRLTPFL
+525 LGRLSPFL
-533 DRGLMFY
+533 DRGLMLY
-540 SAFSTVTAIIVASVL
+540 SAASTVTAIIVASVL

-601 ASLYLFLVLPNLHDF
+601 AGLYLFLILPNLHDF

-622 FSVPFICIGTL
+622 FAVPFICVGTL

-641 GMLLTLVNTSS
+641 GMLLTIVNTSS

-660 DADFLAFANSNL
+660 DADFLSFANSNL
-672 AGPVGL
+672 AGPMGL
-678 LFAFVWTLIARP
+678 LFAFIWTLIARP

-703 SWRDIDT
+703 SWRDIVGLTEPATLAEHRHMGVQMLDRLMQHLPRLVMTGQDT

-723 LDLLAYSPRILGVP
+723 LDLLAYSPRVP
-737 RVLLNQVVEG
+737 GAPQALLRQVVAEVG
-747 VGGYFKACLKAGER
+747 VYFKACLKAGER

-766 GLLMTLDRT
+766 PLLMTLDRT
-775 RRALNGQG
+775 RRALCGQG
-783 LQGEDETRL
+783 DDETRL

-810 FLGGTEMEAPL
+810 FVGTGELEEPL
-821 PDGAPL
+821 PQGIDGAPL